1 MQPIRLCYTGIMQ
14 RPHSPHVNRRA
25 SQRVKSSTRRP
36 ETLSPDRSTP
46 RLRRRFSSA
55 HPGTWRRLG
64 ISIIILLCLTVS
76 GWATLLALHPATPA
90 ITEQADER
98 YYFAD
103 SKYSG
108 IRSKF
113 VTRHSAKEKVSI
125 EYPITGITS
134 IDTFVQQAI
143 DRHDG
148 EFRQMRPS
156 PDTGPITETI
166 SYQVTHQSD
175 THLSLVLHIKQDT
188 HGAHP
193 SSLTQFWTF
202 DKQTGR
208 SVTLREL
215 LMQQESAL
223 KDVVAAA
230 RQQVAATL
238 EQQHKPAASL
248 DELLTES
255 HLEHF
260 VVIDRAHIGW
270 PFGQHAFL
278 SSSYGEIP
286 ISLPIAPLSKH
297 LQHPLARA
305 LFEVP
310 PPPKPEVA
318 PLPAPPTP
326 SASCGA
332 TPCIALTFDDGPGPH
347 TERLLD
353 ILQEH
358 SAKATFYVLG
368 NKATTHAAT
377 LRRMKQQGHEIGN
390 HSWGH
395 ANLAKL
401 SAEEVRNDL
410 SRTNDAIRDAVGTAP
425 MSARPPYGS
434 TNDIVRAELS
444 RLGMSSI
451 LWSVDTRDWADR
463 DSGIVCSRTLASAR
477 SGAIVLLHDIHSTSV
492 DAVPCIINGLKK
504 QGYRFITTGQLLGT
518 TAPGQ
523 TYYSGS

>member
-1 MQPIRLCYTGIMQ
+1 MQ

-25 SQRVKSSTRRP
+25 SQRAKHSTHRTVTPSSDRSASRSHRRP
-36 ETLSPDRSTP
+36 PFKPLEL
-46 RLRRRFSSA
+46 
-55 HPGTWRRLG
+55 WRRLA
-64 ISIIILLCLTVS
+64 ISAIFLLCLIAT
-76 GWATLLALHPATPA
+76 GWILLSALRPPAPI

-113 VTRHSAKEKVSI
+113 VTRRSEKEQVSI
-125 EYPITGITS
+125 EYPITGIAP

-148 EFRQMRPS
+148 EFRQMQSSAVNS
-156 PDTGPITETI
+156 PMTETI

-193 SSLTQFWTF
+193 ASLTQFWTF
-202 DKQTGR
+202 DKQAGR
-208 SVTLREL
+208 SITLREL
-215 LMQQESAL
+215 LMQQEGAL
-223 KDVVAAA
+223 KAIVAAA
-230 RQQVAATL
+230 RQHVAAAL

-260 VVIDRAHIGW
+260 VVMDRSHIGW

-278 SSSYGEIP
+278 PSSYGEVP
-286 ISLPIAPLSKH
+286 ISLPIAPLAEH
-297 LQHPLARA
+297 LQHPLAQA

-310 PPPKPEVA
+310 VPPKPEVTA
-318 PLPAPPTP
+318 PAPPAP

-347 TERLLD
+347 TERLLN
-353 ILQEH
+353 ILQERE
-358 SAKATFYVLG
+358 AKATFYVLG
-368 NKATTHAAT
+368 NKAAAHAAT
-377 LRRMKQQGHEIGN
+377 LRRIKQQGHEIGN

-425 MSARPPYGS
+425 TSARPPYGS
-434 TNDIVRAELS
+434 TNDTVRTELS
-444 RLGMSSI
+444 RLGMSSV

-463 DSGIVCSRTLASAR
+463 DSGIVCSRALASAK

-492 DAVPCIINGLKK
+492 DAVPCILDGLKK
-504 QGYRFITTGQLLGT
+504 QGYRFITASELLGAMT
-518 TAPGQ
+518 PGQ
-523 TYYSGS
+523 NYYSGS